1 MICSAMQVLFLSQ
14 PFEPK
19 RVDSMFEGE
28 RDAALSA
35 GFSVSLI
42 DADALEAG
50 DFAAA
55 TRKVSK
61 PESPSPAL
69 YRGWMLD
76 VQTYASLYEAL
87 SRQGL
92 LLINTPEQ
100 YQHTHHLPD
109 SYEVIRSHTPLTVWT
124 TTGSQYDEEAIRQLL
139 APFGDAPIIVKDFVK
154 SQKHYWEEA
163 CFIPAAS
170 DAAAVARVV
179 KRFVE
184 LQGERLTGGLVF
196 RAFVELEPLTIHAR
210 SGMPLTKEFRLFV
223 LDGVP
228 IASAQYWEEGDY
240 AQERPP
246 VEHFA
251 SVAAHVRSRFFTMD
265 VARRTDGTWIV
276 MELGDGQVSGVPE
289 RLPAEQ
295 FYRALA
301 RAMGRA

>member
-1 MICSAMQVLFLSQ
+1 MQVLFLSQ

-28 RDAALSA
+28 RDAALAA

-210 SGMPLTKEFRLFV
+210 SACSFWMACQSRRRSTGKRAITRRNAHPLST
-223 LDGVP
+223 
-228 IASAQYWEEGDY
+228 
-240 AQERPP
+240 
-246 VEHFA
+246 
-251 SVAAHVRSRFFTMD
+251 SR
-265 VARRTDGTWIV
+265 AWRRTCAVAFSPWMWRDAQT
-276 MELGDGQVSGVPE
+276 E
-289 RLPAEQ
+289 R
-295 FYRALA
+295 
-301 RAMGRA
+301 G